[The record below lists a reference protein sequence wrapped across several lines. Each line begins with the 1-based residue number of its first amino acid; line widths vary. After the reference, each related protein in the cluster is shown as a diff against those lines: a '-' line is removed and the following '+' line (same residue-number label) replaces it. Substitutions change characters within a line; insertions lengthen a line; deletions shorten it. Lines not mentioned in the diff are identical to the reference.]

1 VTFPDATAVPT
12 EVWTPSASLVEDVET
27 VLAQAPLETAEDRFE
42 AWAWQRMLADRGPLL
57 LTRYGTPAHV
67 TASGIVI
74 TADGRQTCLVLHGRL
89 RQWVQPGGHLEQGD
103 SSLAAAAAREV
114 WEETRVRGVVR
125 PKALH
130 LSRHRAPC
138 RPDVVDWHLDVQ
150 HLVLVPEATAPQV
163 SQESLDVRWWPTD
176 ALPEALAPG
185 TDRSVA
191 RAAALIRNR
200 LGR

>member
-1 VTFPDATAVPT
+1 MTFPDAPAAPAG
-12 EVWTPSASLVEDVET
+12 VWTPSPSLIEDVET
-27 VLAQAPLETAEDRFE
+27 VLAQAPLDSADDRFE
-42 AWAWQRMLADRGPLL
+42 AWAWQRLLADRGPLL

-67 TASGIVI
+67 TASGVVI

-89 RQWVQPGGHLEQGD
+89 RLWVQPGGHLEPGD
-103 SSLAAAAAREV
+103 SSLASAAAREV

-138 RPDVVDWHLDVQ
+138 RPDLVDWHLDVQ
-150 HLVLVPEATAPQV
+150 HLVLVPEATTPQV
-163 SQESLDVRWWPTD
+163 SEESLDVRWWPVEE
-176 ALPEALAPG
+176 LPEAMAPG
-185 TDRSVA
+185 TDAAVA
-191 RAAALIRNR
+191 RAAGLIRNR